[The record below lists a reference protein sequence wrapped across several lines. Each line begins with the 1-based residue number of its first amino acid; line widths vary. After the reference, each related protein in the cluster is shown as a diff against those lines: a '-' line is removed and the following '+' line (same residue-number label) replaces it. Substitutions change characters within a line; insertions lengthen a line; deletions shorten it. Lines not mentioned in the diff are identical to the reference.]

1 MWGNSRVIRIPVFM
15 DAKNLQ
21 AFVDEDL
28 RHGSKKW
35 DTETNVD
42 LCELIQFQ
50 TAKEKPALRGLC
62 LDNWQVATS
71 AT

>member
-28 RHGSKKW
+28 HHGSKKW
-35 DTETNVD
+35 NTETNVD
-42 LCELIQFQ
+42 LCKLIQFQ
-50 TAKEKPALRGLC
+50 TAQKKPA
-62 LDNWQVATS
+62 
-71 AT
+71 

>member
-1 MWGNSRVIRIPVFM
+1 MIGIPVFM

-21 AFVDEDL
+21 VFIDEDL

-35 DTETNVD
+35 NTETNVD

-50 TAKEKPALRGLC
+50 TKKKPAHGGLKK
-62 LDNWQVATS
+62 DKSVK
-71 AT
+71 